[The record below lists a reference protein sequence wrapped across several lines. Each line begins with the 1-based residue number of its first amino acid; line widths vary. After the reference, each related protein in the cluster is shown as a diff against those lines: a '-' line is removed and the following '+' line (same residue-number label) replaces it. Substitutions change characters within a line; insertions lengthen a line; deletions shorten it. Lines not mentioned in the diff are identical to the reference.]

1 MEISKLTSG
10 TFDSVLPT
18 KSLGKV
24 DPLQGMGK
32 TFEDVIQSLTD
43 SQNKSDDLTT
53 RLAAGE
59 DVDIQDVLL
68 AQDENDINF
77 RVAMGIRGK
86 LVEAYRSIISMPV

>member
-1 MEISKLTSG
+1 MEISKLKSG

-18 KSLGKV
+18 KNLAKP
-24 DPLQGMGK
+24 DAFQGMGK

-43 SQNKSDDLTT
+43 SQNKSDNLTT
-53 RLAAGE
+53 RMAAGE

-86 LVEAYRSIISMPV
+86 LVEAYRSIINMPV